1 MSAITTHVLDT
12 STGRPGAGIAVVLE
26 RKGEATGWQIVGEGT
41 TDVDGRS
48 RDLLPD
54 SEAFSAGDYRL
65 TFQTA
70 PYFLSKNIECFFP
83 HVTISFTVKNAGQH
97 YHVPLLIS
105 PFGYSTYR
113 GS

>member
-12 STGRPGAGIAVVLE
+12 ASGRPASGVGVVLDARVGDHWQHLATGR
-26 RKGEATGWQIVGEGT
+26 
-41 TDVDGRS
+41 TDADGRV
-48 RDLLPD
+48 RGLLASDAPLR
-54 SEAFSAGDYRL
+54 AGVYRL
-65 TFQTA
+65 TFETA
-70 PYFLSKNIECFFP
+70 AYFAAQNVATFYP
-83 HVTISFTVKNAGQH
+83 HVVVVFQTETGHPH